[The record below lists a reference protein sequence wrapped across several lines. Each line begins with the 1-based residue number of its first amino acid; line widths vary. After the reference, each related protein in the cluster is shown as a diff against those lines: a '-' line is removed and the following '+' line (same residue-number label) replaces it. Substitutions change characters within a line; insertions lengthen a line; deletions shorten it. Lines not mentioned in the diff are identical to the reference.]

1 MSNINDQNTKTSDKT
16 ITNSD
21 NDSGKTNPNSGK
33 TTTISNNNNN
43 VPPIQSHKH
52 NHIGILPIQPNI
64 PSNFILTRSNSRRI
78 VSQKSVPT
86 FPTKTLRMKSL
97 LWTKPTGVAIDC
109 WPSTIKQVIAA
120 LIVNMAA
127 LSSGLSLGF
136 SAIVLPQ
143 LKANLTENPNLY
155 QPFHLN
161 MESGSWVASIFGIGA
176 IFGGFATAYLGSKFG
191 RRQALVMMAIPD
203 LIGWILIA
211 SSQNLPMML
220 IGRFLSGFCAAGY
233 SPSIQIYIAEIAQP
247 QHRGWLAG
255 ITTPTLAFGAL
266 ISYALGAMVSWHY
279 VAIFGAFI
287 PLAMLPG
294 LLFLHDSPY
303 WYLQNANEKKA
314 LQVMENFR
322 SKSSNCLGELL
333 AISDSL
339 QTTADEY
346 TLKESIS
353 NLTRRQYRRP
363 FLILNFLFILM
374 TFSGNFAITFYAVDI
389 FQNVSPFVNEYL
401 SAVIIG
407 IIKFVGALLY
417 IPAIKYVSRR
427 ILICGSAFVMGISM
441 AILGLAMYSHE
452 TGLLHMD
459 NFTWLPLLCVTIYM
473 IADPVGLGSVP
484 FLYIGEFFPTEMRS
498 LLSGITVGLANLELF
513 IVVKTFPNLT
523 HMMGDSGT
531 FWLYAGSCFV
541 TILFTLVW
549 IPETKGRSLQDI
561 EEYFSYK
568 ENKHVSPFPSPV
580 TTPVGTPST
589 SKRGLAPYPLL
600 AAQFTV

>member
-1 MSNINDQNTKTSDKT
+1 
-16 ITNSD
+16 
-21 NDSGKTNPNSGK
+21 
-33 TTTISNNNNN
+33 
-43 VPPIQSHKH
+43 
-52 NHIGILPIQPNI
+52 
-64 PSNFILTRSNSRRI
+64 
-78 VSQKSVPT
+78 
-86 FPTKTLRMKSL
+86 
-97 LWTKPTGVAIDC
+97 
-109 WPSTIKQVIAA
+109 
-120 LIVNMAA
+120 
-127 LSSGLSLGF
+127 
-136 SAIVLPQ
+136 
-143 LKANLTENPNLY
+143 
-155 QPFHLN
+155 
-161 MESGSWVASIFGIGA
+161 
-176 IFGGFATAYLGSKFG
+176 
-191 RRQALVMMAIPD
+191 
-203 LIGWILIA
+203 
-211 SSQNLPMML
+211 
-220 IGRFLSGFCAAGY
+220 
-233 SPSIQIYIAEIAQP
+233 
-247 QHRGWLAG
+247 
-255 ITTPTLAFGAL
+255 
-266 ISYALGAMVSWHY
+266 
-279 VAIFGAFI
+279 
-287 PLAMLPG
+287 
-294 LLFLHDSPY
+294 
-303 WYLQNANEKKA
+303 
-314 LQVMENFR
+314 
-322 SKSSNCLGELL
+322 
-333 AISDSL
+333 
-339 QTTADEY
+339 
-346 TLKESIS
+346 
-353 NLTRRQYRRP
+353 
-363 FLILNFLFILM
+363 M

-389 FQNVSPFVNEYL
+389 FQSVSPFVNEYL

-427 ILICGSAFVMGISM
+427 ILICGSAFVMGIRYVYFLLNKKKRFGKGNINLLIFSM

>member
-1 MSNINDQNTKTSDKT
+1 MSNINDQNTS
-16 ITNSD
+16 S
-21 NDSGKTNPNSGK
+21 SGK
-33 TTTISNNNNN
+33 TTTTSNNN
-43 VPPIQSHKH
+43 VPNPSHKH

-64 PSNFILTRSNSRRI
+64 PSNFTLARSNSRRI
-78 VSQKSVPT
+78 VSQKSIPT

-143 LKANLTENPNLY
+143 LKANMTENPDIY
-155 QPFHLN
+155 QPFQLN

-191 RRQALVMMAIPD
+191 RRQALVMMAVPD
-203 LIGWILIA
+203 IIGWILIA

-255 ITTPTLAFGAL
+255 ITPPCLAFGAL
-266 ISYALGAMVSWHY
+266 ISYAMGAMVSWHY

-294 LLFLHDSPY
+294 LFFLHDSPY

-339 QTTADEY
+339 QTTADEF
-346 TLKESIS
+346 TLKESLA

-389 FQNVSPFVNEYL
+389 FRNVSQINEYL

-407 IIKFVGALLY
+407 IIKFAGALLY

-441 AILGLAMYSHE
+441 AIMGLAMYSHE

-498 LLSGITVGLANLELF
+498 LLSGVTVGLANLELF

-523 HMMGDSGT
+523 QTMGDSGT

-568 ENKHVSPFPSPV
+568 ENKHVSPFPSP
-580 TTPVGTPST
+580 TATPVGTPST